1 MNFKIG
7 RPYILNLLAVITTA
21 LLILVGGILLSQYL
35 EIFRG
40 RTAIGGEWLVLLFFA
55 PCIYKSIYNGLID
68 YLVEE
73 YKKYN
78 S

>member
-1 MNFKIG
+1 MNFKIR
-7 RPYILNLLAVITTA
+7 RPYILNLLVAIITV
-21 LLILVGGILLSQYL
+21 LLILVGGILVSQYL

-40 RTAIGGEWLVLLFFA
+40 CVTIGGEWLVLLFFA

-73 YKKYN
+73 YRKYN